1 MSYAAE
7 KGRGQDFTEEEIRRR
22 LAACYRLLLDL
33 AEKHKSTAAQDEGC
47 ESHSEV
53 PGDKSEDDC
62 QESTRTE
69 VELSATDVG

>member
-7 KGRGQDFTEEEIRRR
+7 KGPGQDFTEEEIRRR

-33 AEKHKSTAAQDEGC
+33 ARKHKSTATQDEGY

-53 PGDKSEDDC
+53 PGDELEGGC
-62 QESTRTE
+62 QEST
-69 VELSATDVG
+69 